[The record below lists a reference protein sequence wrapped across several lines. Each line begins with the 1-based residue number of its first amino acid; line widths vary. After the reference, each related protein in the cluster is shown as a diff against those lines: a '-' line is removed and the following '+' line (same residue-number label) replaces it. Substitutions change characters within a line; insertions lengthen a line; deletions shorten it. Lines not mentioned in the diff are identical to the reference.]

1 MKTLVTTT
9 FVGDSYV
16 GKTDLIYRFCHAK
29 LPLCNEPTI
38 GANYFVKTIDPY
50 GRNLRVCCWDT
61 NGLDAYKSIRIL
73 YYPNSQGFMILYSI
87 TDKKSFESVKK
98 TWFPEVREFSQ
109 APIILVGCKLGL
121 CLTNPL
127 LRQIKKEEAAEFAA

>member
-1 MKTLVTTT
+1 
-9 FVGDSYV
+9 
-16 GKTDLIYRFCHAK
+16 
-29 LPLCNEPTI
+29 
-38 GANYFVKTIDPY
+38 
-50 GRNLRVCCWDT
+50 
-61 NGLDAYKSIRIL
+61 
-73 YYPNSQGFMILYSI
+73 MILYSI

-127 LRQIKKEEAAEFAA
+127 LRQIKKEEAAEFSASNKMTFFEVDSHLDISV